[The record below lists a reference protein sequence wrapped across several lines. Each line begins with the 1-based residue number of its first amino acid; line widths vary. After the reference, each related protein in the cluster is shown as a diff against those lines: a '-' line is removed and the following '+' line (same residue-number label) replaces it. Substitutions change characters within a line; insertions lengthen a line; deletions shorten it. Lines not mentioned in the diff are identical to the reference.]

1 MDQRLAELSM
11 TPDHGPLPDGTR
23 SVESVIALIRG
34 VFGFGGPVDM
44 QASAIRAAELETNG
58 STPWFA
64 VANTALGHASYAMG
78 DLDTAVGVLSKAAS
92 GEATPAL
99 IRILALSTLSLA
111 EAELGHYDRSRKF
124 AEESMEVVESRSLHA
139 LPSVSMAFTALGRSQ
154 AANGDLAQAMA
165 TLEHGLNLRRKIA
178 GLSPWPTLH
187 HLLVMGQVAIMSGDL
202 QLARQLL
209 DEAPPLLRQF
219 KDGIAPMMS
228 RLEAVQKSLRE
239 RQNGNGHAE
248 ALTAREVEVLRRL
261 TGSLSLGEI
270 ASELYLSPNTI
281 KTHTAS
287 LYRKL
292 GARSRSEAVNI
303 GRERLLI

>member
-1 MDQRLAELSM
+1 
-11 TPDHGPLPDGTR
+11 
-23 SVESVIALIRG
+23 
-34 VFGFGGPVDM
+34 
-44 QASAIRAAELETNG
+44 
-58 STPWFA
+58 
-64 VANTALGHASYAMG
+64 
-78 DLDTAVGVLSKAAS
+78 
-92 GEATPAL
+92 
-99 IRILALSTLSLA
+99 
-111 EAELGHYDRSRKF
+111 
-124 AEESMEVVESRSLHA
+124 
-139 LPSVSMAFTALGRSQ
+139 
-154 AANGDLAQAMA
+154 MA